1 MNNKMR
7 FLKYI
12 KNEKL
17 LIALIFVFVFFYVL
31 ANLST
36 PFLVG
41 KALDEAL
48 AMNANNFIFIIVLIS
63 IICFAGVLAG
73 YLFEY
78 FVAKLVQNIIK
89 QLRDEVYFKI
99 TNVSL
104 NEIYVRKKGDIV
116 QYVIGDIENVSNG
129 LFSIFKSLIEGI
141 LSITM
146 TIVMM
151 FIVNYLL
158 AILVIVL
165 TPISV
170 FVSRFIAKFSHDHF
184 KKQTMLQADLSAIS
198 FENISNIDLVQ
209 SYDIVDE
216 ANKKFDEQNK
226 ILKNHSRIAL
236 FSASWVNPSTRLV
249 NNIIYGLIG
258 VFGIILIVL
267 TPDST
272 SFVNNIHA
280 SLSIGGLASFLSY
293 ANQYGKPFN
302 EVSSVMAEF
311 ETALS
316 SFKRIN
322 EFLNIDNEENK
333 GNLSLTKIDNIS
345 FKNVKFSYDKNKE
358 LIKNFS
364 LDIKKGDKIAIVG
377 PTGAGKTTIINIL
390 LHFYDINS
398 GDITFDDVSINN
410 IEKNSLRNN
419 FAMVLQETW
428 IFSGTIKEN
437 IAYVKDDASD
447 EEIIRAAKLAHADT
461 FIDRLPKGYDTF
473 VSSKDGLSEGEKQ
486 MIAIARL
493 FLLNPDVVIL
503 DEATSS
509 IDTRSEK
516 LIGDAFDNIMENNT
530 SIVIAHRLSTI
541 QKSDIILVL
550 KDGDVIEQ
558 GNHDYLMNKK
568 GFYYSMYS
576 SQFK

>member
-1 MNNKMR
+1 MNTKTR

-209 SYDIVDE
+209 SYDIIGE

-345 FKNVKFSYDKNKE
+345 FKNVKFSYDENKE

-377 PTGAGKTTIINIL
+377 PTGAGKTTLINIL

-428 IFSGTIKEN
+428 IFSGTIREN

-447 EEIIRAAKLAHADT
+447 EEIIRASRLAHADT

>member
-1 MNNKMR
+1 MNTKSR

-17 LIALIFVFVFFYVL
+17 LISLIFVFVFFYVL

-333 GNLSLTKIDNIS
+333 GELSLTKINNIS
-345 FKNVKFSYDKNKE
+345 FKNVKFSYDENKE

-377 PTGAGKTTIINIL
+377 PTGAGKTTLINIL

-398 GDITFDDVSINN
+398 GDITFDNVSIKN

-437 IAYVKDDASD
+437 IAYVKDDAS
-447 EEIIRAAKLAHADT
+447 EAEIIRAAKLAHADT

-541 QKSDIILVL
+541 QKSDVILVL

-558 GNHDYLMNKK
+558 GNHEYLMNKK

>member
-1 MNNKMR
+1 MNTKTR

-333 GNLSLTKIDNIS
+333 GELSLTKIDNIS
-345 FKNVKFSYDKNKE
+345 FKNVKFSYDENKE

-377 PTGAGKTTIINIL
+377 PTGAGKTTLINIL

-447 EEIIRAAKLAHADT
+447 EEIIRASKLAHADT

>member
-1 MNNKMR
+1 M
-7 FLKYI
+7 
-12 KNEKL
+12 
-17 LIALIFVFVFFYVL
+17 
-31 ANLST
+31 
-36 PFLVG
+36 
-41 KALDEAL
+41 
-48 AMNANNFIFIIVLIS
+48 
-63 IICFAGVLAG
+63 
-73 YLFEY
+73 
-78 FVAKLVQNIIK
+78 
-89 QLRDEVYFKI
+89 
-99 TNVSL
+99 
-104 NEIYVRKKGDIV
+104 
-116 QYVIGDIENVSNG
+116 
-129 LFSIFKSLIEGI
+129 
-141 LSITM
+141 
-146 TIVMM
+146 
-151 FIVNYLL
+151 
-158 AILVIVL
+158 
-165 TPISV
+165 
-170 FVSRFIAKFSHDHF
+170 
-184 KKQTMLQADLSAIS
+184 
-198 FENISNIDLVQ
+198 
-209 SYDIVDE
+209 
-216 ANKKFDEQNK
+216 
-226 ILKNHSRIAL
+226 
-236 FSASWVNPSTRLV
+236 

-345 FKNVKFSYDKNKE
+345 FKNVKFSYDENKE

-364 LDIKKGDKIAIVG
+364 LDIKKGNKIAIVG
-377 PTGAGKTTIINIL
+377 PTGAGKTTLINIL

-428 IFSGTIKEN
+428 IFSGTIREN

-447 EEIIRAAKLAHADT
+447 EEIIRASKLAHADT

-516 LIGDAFDNIMENNT
+516 LIGDAFDKIMENNT

-541 QKSDIILVL
+541 QKSDTILVL

>member
-1 MNNKMR
+1 MNNKTR

-104 NEIYVRKKGDIV
+104 NEIYFRKKGDIV

-322 EFLNIDNEENK
+322 EFLNIANEENK

-390 LHFYDINS
+390 LHFYDINN
-398 GDITFDDVSINN
+398 GDITFDDISIKN
-410 IEKNSLRNN
+410 IEKISLRNN

-437 IAYVKDDASD
+437 IAYVKDDAS
-447 EEIIRAAKLAHADT
+447 EAEIIRAAKLAHADT

-541 QKSDIILVL
+541 QKSDVILVL

-558 GNHDYLMNKK
+558 GNHEYLMNKK

>member
-1 MNNKMR
+1 MDIKKR

-377 PTGAGKTTIINIL
+377 PTGAGKTTLINIL

>member
-558 GNHDYLMNKK
+558 GNHTYLMNKK

>member
-1 MNNKMR
+1 MNTKTR

-17 LIALIFVFVFFYVL
+17 LITLIFVFVFFYVL

-209 SYDIVDE
+209 SYDIVGE

-333 GNLSLTKIDNIS
+333 GNLSLAKIDNIS

-377 PTGAGKTTIINIL
+377 PTGAGKTTLINIL

-398 GDITFDDVSINN
+398 GDITFDDVSIKN

-558 GNHDYLMNKK
+558 GNHTYLMNKK

>member
-1 MNNKMR
+1 MNTKTR

-322 EFLNIDNEENK
+322 EFLNINNEENK
-333 GNLSLTKIDNIS
+333 GNLTLTKIDNIS
-345 FKNVKFSYDKNKE
+345 FKNVKYSYDENKE

-377 PTGAGKTTIINIL
+377 PTGAGKTTLINIL

-447 EEIIRAAKLAHADT
+447 EEIIRASKLAHADT

-558 GNHDYLMNKK
+558 GNHTYLMNKK

>member
-1 MNNKMR
+1 MNTKMR

-17 LIALIFVFVFFYVL
+17 LIALICVFVFFYVL

-272 SFVNNIHA
+272 SFVNTIHA

-345 FKNVKFSYDKNKE
+345 FKNVKFSYDENKE

-437 IAYVKDDASD
+437 IAYVKDDAS
-447 EEIIRAAKLAHADT
+447 EAEIIRAAKLAHADT

-516 LIGDAFDNIMENNT
+516 LIGDAFDKIMENNT

>member
-1 MNNKMR
+1 MNTKTR

-209 SYDIVDE
+209 SYDIIGE
-216 ANKKFDEQNK
+216 ANTKFDEQNK

-322 EFLNIDNEENK
+322 EFLNINNEENK
-333 GNLSLTKIDNIS
+333 GNLTLTKIDNIS
-345 FKNVKFSYDKNKE
+345 FKNVKFSYDENKE

-377 PTGAGKTTIINIL
+377 PTGAGKTTLINIL

-447 EEIIRAAKLAHADT
+447 EEIIRASKLAHADT

-516 LIGDAFDNIMENNT
+516 LIGDAFDKIMENNT

>member
-1 MNNKMR
+1 MNIKTR

-12 KNEKL
+12 KNEKS

-333 GNLSLTKIDNIS
+333 GELSLTKIDNIS
-345 FKNVKFSYDKNKE
+345 FKNVKFSYDENKE

-377 PTGAGKTTIINIL
+377 PTGAGKTTLVNIL

-447 EEIIRAAKLAHADT
+447 EEIIRASKLAHADT

-516 LIGDAFDNIMENNT
+516 LIGDAFDKIMENNT

-558 GNHDYLMNKK
+558 GNHTYLMNKK

>member
-1 MNNKMR
+1 MNTKTR

-12 KNEKL
+12 KNEKS

-209 SYDIVDE
+209 SCDIVDE

-345 FKNVKFSYDKNKE
+345 FKNVKFSYDENKE

-377 PTGAGKTTIINIL
+377 PTGAGKTTLINIL

-437 IAYVKDDASD
+437 IAYVKDDASE
-447 EEIIRAAKLAHADT
+447 EEIIRASKLAHADT

-558 GNHDYLMNKK
+558 GNHTYLMNKK

>member
-1 MNNKMR
+1 MNTKTR

-48 AMNANNFIFIIVLIS
+48 ARNANNFIFIIVLIS

-216 ANKKFDEQNK
+216 AYKKFDEQNK

-345 FKNVKFSYDKNKE
+345 FKNVKFSYDENKE

-377 PTGAGKTTIINIL
+377 PTGAGKTTLINIL

-447 EEIIRAAKLAHADT
+447 EEIIRASKLAHADT

-493 FLLNPDVVIL
+493 FLLNPDVVIV

-516 LIGDAFDNIMENNT
+516 LIGDAFDKIMENNT
-530 SIVIAHRLSTI
+530 SVVIAHRLSTI
-541 QKSDIILVL
+541 QKSDTILVL

-558 GNHDYLMNKK
+558 GNHTYLMNKK

>member
-1 MNNKMR
+1 MDIKKR

-322 EFLNIDNEENK
+322 EFLIIDNEENK

>member
-1 MNNKMR
+1 MDIKKR

-322 EFLNIDNEENK
+322 EFLIIDNEENK

-437 IAYVKDDASD
+437 IAYVKDDAS
-447 EEIIRAAKLAHADT
+447 EAEIIRASRLAHADT

-558 GNHDYLMNKK
+558 GNHTYLMNKK

>member
-1 MNNKMR
+1 MNTKTR

-12 KNEKL
+12 KNEKS

-31 ANLST
+31 ANLLT

-377 PTGAGKTTIINIL
+377 PTGAGKTTLINIL

-516 LIGDAFDNIMENNT
+516 LIGDAFDKIMENNT

-541 QKSDIILVL
+541 QKSDVILVL

-558 GNHDYLMNKK
+558 GNHTYLMNKK

>member
-1 MNNKMR
+1 MNTKTR

-17 LIALIFVFVFFYVL
+17 LISLIFVFVFFYVL

-89 QLRDEVYFKI
+89 QIRDEVYFKI

-116 QYVIGDIENVSNG
+116 QYVIGDIENVCNG

-377 PTGAGKTTIINIL
+377 PTGAGKTTLINIL

-509 IDTRSEK
+509 IDTRSKK

>member
-89 QLRDEVYFKI
+89 QIRDEVYFKI

-322 EFLNIDNEENK
+322 EFLIIDNEENK

-558 GNHDYLMNKK
+558 GNHTYLMNKK

>member
-1 MNNKMR
+1 MNNKTR

-17 LIALIFVFVFFYVL
+17 LITLIFVFVFFYVL

-209 SYDIVDE
+209 SYDIIGE
-216 ANKKFDEQNK
+216 ANTKFDEQNK

-322 EFLNIDNEENK
+322 EFLNINNEENK
-333 GNLSLTKIDNIS
+333 GNLTLTKIDNIS
-345 FKNVKFSYDKNKE
+345 FKNVKFSYDENKE

-377 PTGAGKTTIINIL
+377 PTGAGKTTLINIL

-428 IFSGTIKEN
+428 IFSGTIREN

-447 EEIIRAAKLAHADT
+447 EEIIRASKLAHADT

>member
-1 MNNKMR
+1 MNTKTR

-12 KNEKL
+12 KNEKW

-48 AMNANNFIFIIVLIS
+48 ARNANNFIFIIVLIS

-209 SYDIVDE
+209 SYDIIGE
-216 ANKKFDEQNK
+216 ANTKFDEQNK

-322 EFLNIDNEENK
+322 EFLNINNEENK
-333 GNLSLTKIDNIS
+333 GNLTLTKIDNIS
-345 FKNVKFSYDKNKE
+345 FKNVKFSYDENKE

-377 PTGAGKTTIINIL
+377 PTGAGKTTLINIL

-447 EEIIRAAKLAHADT
+447 EEIIRASKLAHADT

-516 LIGDAFDNIMENNT
+516 LIGDAFDKIMENNT

-541 QKSDIILVL
+541 QKSDTILVL

>member
-1 MNNKMR
+1 MNTKTR

-41 KALDEAL
+41 RALDEAL

-333 GNLSLTKIDNIS
+333 GELSLTKIDNIS
-345 FKNVKFSYDKNKE
+345 FKNVKFSYDENKE

-377 PTGAGKTTIINIL
+377 PTGAGKTTLINIL

-493 FLLNPDVVIL
+493 FLLNLDVVIL

-541 QKSDIILVL
+541 QKSDTILVL

-558 GNHDYLMNKK
+558 GNHNYLMNKK

>member
-1 MNNKMR
+1 MNTKTR

-141 LSITM
+141 LSIAM

-322 EFLNIDNEENK
+322 EFLNINNEENK
-333 GNLSLTKIDNIS
+333 GNLTLTKIDNIS
-345 FKNVKFSYDKNKE
+345 FKNVKFSYDENKE

-377 PTGAGKTTIINIL
+377 PTGAGKTTLINIL

-447 EEIIRAAKLAHADT
+447 EEIIRASKLAHADT

-516 LIGDAFDNIMENNT
+516 LIGDAFDKIMENNT

-541 QKSDIILVL
+541 QKSDTILVL

-558 GNHDYLMNKK
+558 GNHTYLMNKK

>member
-1 MNNKMR
+1 MNTKTR

-209 SYDIVDE
+209 SYDIVGE

-345 FKNVKFSYDKNKE
+345 FKNVKFSYDENKE

-377 PTGAGKTTIINIL
+377 PTGAGKTTLINIL

-428 IFSGTIKEN
+428 IFSGSIKEN

-447 EEIIRAAKLAHADT
+447 EEIIRASRLAHADT

-541 QKSDIILVL
+541 QKSDVILVL

>member
-1 MNNKMR
+1 MNNKTR

-104 NEIYVRKKGDIV
+104 NEIYFRKKGDIV

-322 EFLNIDNEENK
+322 EFLNIANEENK

-390 LHFYDINS
+390 LHFYDINN
-398 GDITFDDVSINN
+398 GDITFDDISIKN
-410 IEKNSLRNN
+410 IEKISLRNN

-437 IAYVKDDASD
+437 IAYVKDDAS
-447 EEIIRAAKLAHADT
+447 EAEIIRAAKLAHADT

-541 QKSDIILVL
+541 QKSDVILVL

-558 GNHDYLMNKK
+558 GNHTYLMNKK